1 MIRNA
6 KRMAACFLLAGL
18 LAAGAAVPTAG
29 AASVLVGPALSVQW
43 PWQKPVPVESIEL
56 GSYKSTMTVGETQQL
71 TPVVLPS
78 DATNPILTFVS
89 EDSNIVVVGDN
100 GMIGAVAEGT
110 TRVAATA
117 DGVTSYYQIT
127 VLPDPATVVTDMDL
141 TLSPSTLSV
150 GETANLSIAVSPSS
164 AASTAQV
171 TFSSSNSKVATV
183 NNFGKVTAVGKGKAT
198 ITAQCGD
205 VVRSVEVTVSVST
218 DGIHLNTNYVVLKPG
233 ASFTITGSVTPSSAP
248 QGLSFR
254 SNDRSVATVSSGGVI
269 TAVGTGS
276 TSIVVT
282 NGDSSSMVTVIVNQ
296 SSSSSGTTDDP
307 NGSSES
313 SPEDQQTEA
322 DPILQQISQAEGS
335 LTLAQSD
342 VPVLTKAYLD
352 ALRSSGKTL
361 TLTGSGYQLT
371 IHGSQIKNTSN
382 ELDTLLVF
390 TPAEKGLE
398 FVLNNGSALP
408 AAVEI
413 HLEGENA
420 GYSRLYLLNSASD
433 QWQYLD
439 NLKNGVITADTA
451 GSYLLTNET
460 LTFIGMNLYALIAA
474 GVVLLAIVVVYIV
487 VKKRYWFW

>member
-1 MIRNA
+1 
-6 KRMAACFLLAGL
+6 MAACFLLAGL

-100 GMIGAVAEGT
+100 GMVGAVAEGT

-171 TFSSSNSKVATV
+171 SFSSSNTKVATV

-233 ASFTITGSVTPSSAP
+233 ESFTITGSVTPSSAP

-254 SNDRSVATVSSGGVI
+254 SNDRSVATVSSSGVI

-276 TSIVVT
+276 TAIVVT

-296 SSSSSGTTDDP
+296 GSSSSGTTDDP
-307 NGSSES
+307 GSSSEPS
-313 SPEDQQTEA
+313 QEDQQTEA

-361 TLTGSGYQLT
+361 TLTGSGYELT

-390 TPAEKGLE
+390 TPVEKGLE
-398 FVLNNGSALP
+398 FVLNNGNPLP

-413 HLEGENA
+413 HLEGEST

-439 NLKNGVITADTA
+439 NLKDGVVTADTA

-474 GVVLLAIVVVYIV
+474 GVVLLAIVVVYIL